1 MRIKKMCAA
10 LTVLFLLTIA
20 LPPQALAVSSDADIL
35 NYLQTFSKK
44 IITDDGDKFTLR
56 YNLDELTETELS
68 YTIDHIAEVG
78 TTYFEQEVFGDT
90 SELDIQRGFTTIAPL
105 SLESRYVNFPDN
117 GTRKYSNSEYIL
129 MTFEKGHTMEYTED
143 ISITVICRNGVVAGI
158 QSFSFNLGSLP
169 SYGTYTVHNMNTDY
183 SSNSAGFSATY
194 TVTKTIYAPVG
205 DFSVP
210 IAEYSAKTSASLLL
224 LRA

>member
-35 NYLQTFSKK
+35 NYLQTFSKE
-44 IITDDGDKFTLR
+44 IITDDGDNHLR
-56 YNLDELTETELS
+56 YNLDELTETGALLHNRS
-68 YTIDHIAEVG
+68 YCQRLEQLTLN
-78 TTYFEQEVFGDT
+78 QEVFGDT

-143 ISITVICRNGVVAGI
+143 ISITVICRNGVVTGI

-194 TVTKTIYAPVG
+194 TVTKTIYAPG
-205 DFSVP
+205 RRFFCP
-210 IAEYSAKTSASLLL
+210 NC
-224 LRA
+224 